1 MRSPVLRC
9 VDTDNGSM
17 AGHQIPLTKAPAVRS
32 ASPGMLVPV
41 VGLDLLLVSLII
53 LLFRTGAL
61 TPVTDATAGLINR
74 SLLGNA
80 LPLLLVVGILILR
93 LGGLRA
99 RDIGLIRAQLPFA
112 IAVTAGIWA
121 LVQVIQV
128 GSALL
133 VDGRVQLAAQ
143 WSGWGSTAVVGT
155 LLGQLF
161 GNALYEELVYRGFLF
176 TQLLLLLHRWWPAA
190 TWRPGIAA
198 LLISQ
203 FLFAVRHIPGATAA
217 GMGALDLGLDLTRLT
232 IIGILLALLYV
243 RTGNLFIVIGVH
255 ALMNAPMALVDSSL
269 IDASL
274 LALLLVA
281 SLVWL
286 WPGRKVRVFWSAERR

>member
-1 MRSPVLRC
+1 
-9 VDTDNGSM
+9 M

-53 LLFRTGAL
+53 LLLRTGAL

-176 TQLLLLLHRWWPAA
+176 TQVLLRLRQRWPASVH
-190 TWRPGIAA
+190 RPWVAA

-203 FLFAVRHIPGATAA
+203 FLFAIRHIPSALAG
-217 GMGALDLGLDLTRLT
+217 GMGATDIGLELIRLT
-232 IIGILLALLYV
+232 VLGILLALLYV
-243 RTGNLFIVIGVH
+243 RTANLFIVIGVH
-255 ALMNAPMALVDSSL
+255 ALMDAPTALVSSSI
-269 IDASL
+269 IDAGLLVLL
-274 LALLLVA
+274 LAVLLLG
-281 SLVWL
+281 L
-286 WPGRKVRVFWSAERR
+286 WPGRKSR